1 MIVVLVVIPTILFA
15 LGSISELLVTDDVQD
30 IVTLEQP

>member
-1 MIVVLVVIPTILFA
+1 MIVVLVVILTILFA

-30 IVTLEQP
+30 LVMLEQP

>member
-1 MIVVLVVIPTILFA
+1 MIAILVVILTLLFA